1 MVSSYPSMVIVSFWS
16 TILVMETFFFSEA
29 FIMHNKC
36 NSMTQMYRIPLSSL
50 QSSSIKT
57 EMADSICKTA
67 EAAARKAGKLILEGS
82 GNIDLD
88 GGVESKIG
96 SRDIVTA
103 VDKNAQ
109 DVIKETILS
118 AFPDHSFLGCC
129 NFPIV
134 HCILTVHVP
143 CSILYFYLCT
153 VCMYVLYVQYMYAKR
168 FIN

>member
-16 TILVMETFFFSEA
+16 TILVMETFFFAEA
-29 FIMHNKC
+29 FIIHNKC

-50 QSSSIKT
+50 QSSSIIT
-57 EMADSICKTA
+57 EIADSICKTA

-96 SRDIVTA
+96 FRDIVTA

-118 AFPDHSFLGCC
+118 AFPDHSFLGCLT
-129 NFPIV
+129 FQL
-134 HCILTVHVP
+134 CIA
-143 CSILYFYLCT
+143 S
-153 VCMYVLYVQYMYAKR
+153 
-168 FIN
+168 